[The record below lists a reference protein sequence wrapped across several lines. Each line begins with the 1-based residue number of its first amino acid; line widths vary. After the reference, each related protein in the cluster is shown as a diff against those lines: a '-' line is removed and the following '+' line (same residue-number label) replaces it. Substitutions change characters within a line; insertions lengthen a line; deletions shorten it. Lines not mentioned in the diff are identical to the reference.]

1 MRPTARITW
10 ACIWVCNGS
19 TRSTVARQLVG
30 PFSPCGC
37 FDAERSPY
45 PNSKLSGYLDA
56 DQTQGDI
63 AAAYPPSIDPAKL
76 EAQRRLEKIADAN
89 KRSMGKGGA
98 INRPPFNERWVQ
110 LKAPEEG
117 TLYAML
123 PPMVVDRLPE
133 PEVIHEGMTDVEIGP
148 DQLLPTG
155 TEIDDDPKLRTTKI
169 LGRRAPHLTHSA
181 HACPHC
187 TRMPDRL
194 RPTPPPCSPW
204 PACACGP
211 ATLCHA
217 HFKPSPEGEDDDGGS
232 LYYPAVENG
241 GDVAGIAAM
250 ETEVI
255 AAARVRF
262 RVRVRVRVRRR

>member
-169 LGRRAPHLTHSA
+169 LGGRAPHLTHSA

-187 TRMPDRL
+187 TRMPTLHTHAHTAHACPTVCVPPHLHAHPGPPAPVVQL
-194 RPTPPPCSPW
+194 RSVTHTSSHHQRARTTTEGRSTTPPSRM
-204 PACACGP
+204 A
-211 ATLCHA
+211 AT
-217 HFKPSPEGEDDDGGS
+217 
-232 LYYPAVENG
+232 
-241 GDVAGIAAM
+241 
-250 ETEVI
+250 
-255 AAARVRF
+255 
-262 RVRVRVRVRRR
+262 